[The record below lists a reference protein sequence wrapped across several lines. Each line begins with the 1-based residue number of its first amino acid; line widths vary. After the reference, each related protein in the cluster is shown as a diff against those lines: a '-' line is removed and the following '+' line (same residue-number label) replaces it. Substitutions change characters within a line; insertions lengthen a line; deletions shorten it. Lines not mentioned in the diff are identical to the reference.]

1 METLAILTATRYA
14 LLKHQGQQ
22 RQGANEGQFVPYMV
36 HPIEVATI
44 LVECGIKNP
53 TVLQAA
59 LLHDVL
65 EDTDVNL
72 MTLRKKFGDEVTKIV
87 EELTDAPG
95 LKGAERK
102 EAQLKRAPLLSW
114 EASAIKVADKTS
126 NLRDLLRLTPNW
138 KPESFG
144 KYALSAGSLVSIIS
158 RHQVQGIPTRL
169 FETFWNAHKDAM
181 EFVDRLEARRN
192 KAAASGKR
200 T

>member
-1 METLAILTATRYA
+1 
-14 LLKHQGQQ
+14 
-22 RQGANEGQFVPYMV
+22 MV
-36 HPIEVATI
+36 HPLEVATI
-44 LVECGIKNP
+44 LVECGIKNS

-59 LLHDVL
+59 LLHDIL

-72 MTLRKKFGDEVTKIV
+72 MTLRKKFGDDVTKIV

-95 LKGAERK
+95 LSDVERK
-102 EAQLKRAPLLSW
+102 EAQLARALFYSW
-114 EASAIKVADKTS
+114 EASAIKIADKTS

-144 KYALSAGSLVSIIS
+144 KYCLSAGNLVSVIS
-158 RHQVQGIPTRL
+158 RHQVHACSYMVIPTRL
-169 FETFWNAHKDAM
+169 FEIFWSAHKDVM

-192 KAAASGKR
+192 KEVTSGKR